1 MQLLC
6 NAVQATLFFL
16 LLTYF
21 WWGQILHPGTSSQKA
36 DVAFLLLLLLS
47 A

>member
-6 NAVQATLFFL
+6 NAVQASLFL